1 MTVEIYFAPLLLY
14 FRALSLFSNAVCIIN
29 ANPETCKMCHVGAWT
44 EGRLAV
50 FRTEDPENFIFFPG
64 CGTMMEDRKSRRSA
78 YAGTWTDRVFPFRRE
93 EASRL
98 IRFVTECIKEGRN
111 EGK

>member
-1 MTVEIYFAPLLLY
+1 
-14 FRALSLFSNAVCIIN
+14 
-29 ANPETCKMCHVGAWT
+29 MCHAGAWT

-98 IRFVTECIKEGRN
+98 IATLAGAGDTVLFENDLPDNYSE
-111 EGK
+111 